1 MPTLRLPVLGSRVI
15 TQGRVMN
22 RPPSFGQ
29 HCRMGKS
36 SSEKLSRLMT
46 SLQGPVG
53 TVLGKNL
60 PISASMG
67 SIFTLSRKPCGDLTS
82 MKARMRS
89 AISSRDVDFEGET
102 HAAGGAELVDQKLLA
117 GITFEIFKEERFA
130 AGLRSFGPLDS
141 EGGCPRAGDFDTRSV
156 ISVISRIGSASVRM
170 RFSSPARS
178 SALIQSRRS
187 S

>member
-1 MPTLRLPVLGSRVI
+1 MK
-15 TQGRVMN
+15 

-53 TVLGKNL
+53 DRLREELSHLGQHGQHLYFVEKSL
-60 PISASMG
+60 RRFHVHEAADA
-67 SIFTLSRKPCGDLTS
+67 FGDFVE
-82 MKARMRS
+82 R
-89 AISSRDVDFEGET
+89 VDFKGQP
-102 HAAGGAELVDQKLLA
+102 HAARGTELVDEKFLA
-117 GITFEIFKEERFA
+117 GIALEILEEQRLAAERFP
-130 AGLRSFGPLDS
+130 AGQLLF
-141 EGGCPRAGDFDTRSV
+141 ETRSV

-178 SALIQSRRS
+178 RAWIQSRRS